1 MKPIC
6 EIKLKYY
13 PLQSHEEEFLSSL
26 SVIIK
31 EEGSEPWLQH
41 IYKYSRKKLN
51 IRLLDMLLLSLAFT
65 YIYILLLLLLLL
77 LLFNIIMY
85 NPGDF
90 KAFILLRI
98 PKNHTLG
105 FRSD

>member
-1 MKPIC
+1 M
-6 EIKLKYY
+6 
-13 PLQSHEEEFLSSL
+13 

-51 IRLLDMLLLSLAFT
+51 IRLLDMLLVSLAFT
-65 YIYILLLLLLLL
+65 YIYIYILLL

-90 KAFILLRI
+90 KAFIILRI

>member
-1 MKPIC
+1 M
-6 EIKLKYY
+6 
-13 PLQSHEEEFLSSL
+13 

-65 YIYILLLLLLLL
+65 YIYIYIYILLL

-90 KAFILLRI
+90 KAFIILRI

>member
-1 MKPIC
+1 
-6 EIKLKYY
+6 
-13 PLQSHEEEFLSSL
+13 
-26 SVIIK
+26 
-31 EEGSEPWLQH
+31 
-41 IYKYSRKKLN
+41 
-51 IRLLDMLLLSLAFT
+51 MLLLSLAFT
-65 YIYILLLLLLLL
+65 YIYILLLLLLLLL

-105 FRSD
+105 FRSG

>member
-1 MKPIC
+1 M
-6 EIKLKYY
+6 
-13 PLQSHEEEFLSSL
+13 

-51 IRLLDMLLLSLAFT
+51 IRLLDMLLLSLAFI
-65 YIYILLLLLLLL
+65 YIYILLL

-90 KAFILLRI
+90 KAFILLII

-105 FRSD
+105 CRSDLTF

>member
-1 MKPIC
+1 M
-6 EIKLKYY
+6 
-13 PLQSHEEEFLSSL
+13 

-65 YIYILLLLLLLL
+65 YIYIYILLL

-90 KAFILLRI
+90 KAFIILRI

>member
-1 MKPIC
+1 M
-6 EIKLKYY
+6 
-13 PLQSHEEEFLSSL
+13 

-65 YIYILLLLLLLL
+65 YIYIYIV
-77 LLFNIIMY
+77 II
-85 NPGDF
+85 
-90 KAFILLRI
+90 II
-98 PKNHTLG
+98 
-105 FRSD
+105 